1 MEQKITKEH
10 LDIHL
15 DITHDNIIESGNY
28 IDNICLFMMGQ
39 IRDIK
44 PWIRIINETSMA
56 DDKKE
61 FSFNLMYDVGKLTTL
76 ISITFDNKLN
86 KKIEDSYKK
95 VKEEIIPEY
104 KRIMSCLTLDMFL
117 SNIQPRDN
125 KKIPQFY
132 Y

>member
-10 LDIHL
+10 LDI
-15 DITHDNIIESGNY
+15 TYDNINESGDY
-28 IDNICLFMMGQ
+28 IDNICLFMIGQ
-39 IRDIK
+39 IRGIK
-44 PWIRIINETSMA
+44 PWIRILNETNMA

-86 KKIEDSYKK
+86 KKIEDIYKK

-117 SNIQPRDN
+117 GNIQPRDN

>member
-1 MEQKITKEH
+1 
-10 LDIHL
+10 
-15 DITHDNIIESGNY
+15 
-28 IDNICLFMMGQ
+28 MMGK

-76 ISITFDNKLN
+76 ISITFNNTLN